1 MRSILE
7 CNKKQFS
14 AQEVKQVLTEIKSD
28 TRYSQ
33 KDKQEKRYYQCPTC
47 RMWHLTSIDNET
59 WKKKQEKTKR
69 IKEHLLNNEAD
80 YWVSKKFQGETENFE
95 KIQKSQKVKKVR
107 NIEF

>member
-14 AQEVKQVLTEIKSD
+14 AQEVKNVLRDIKSD
-28 TRYSQ
+28 TNYTQ
-33 KDKQEKRYYQCPTC
+33 KEKQEKRYYQCPTC

-59 WKKKQEKTKR
+59 WKKKQEKKVR
-69 IKEHLLNNEAD
+69 IKQHLLSVEAD
-80 YWVSKKFQGETENFE
+80 YWVSKRFKGETENFQ
-95 KIQKSQKVKKVR
+95 KIEKSQKVRRVK